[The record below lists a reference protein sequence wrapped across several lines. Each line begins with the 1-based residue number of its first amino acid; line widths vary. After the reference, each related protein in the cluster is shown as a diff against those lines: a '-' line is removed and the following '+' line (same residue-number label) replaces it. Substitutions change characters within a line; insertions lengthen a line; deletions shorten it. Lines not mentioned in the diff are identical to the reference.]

1 MRFILLSHLVALV
14 VGGPPIVQWDI
25 SHCVDEIINPG
36 VGEGSIRKIKE
47 KLISYKLIP
56 YKIQKF

>member
-1 MRFILLSHLVALV
+1 MRFLLLSHLVALV

-47 KLISYKLIP
+47 KLSYKN
-56 YKIQKF
+56 QKF

>member
-1 MRFILLSHLVALV
+1 MRFLLLSHLVALV

-47 KLISYKLIP
+47 KLIFYKLIS

>member
-1 MRFILLSHLVALV
+1 MRFLLLSHLVALV

-47 KLISYKLIP
+47 KLISYK
-56 YKIQKF
+56 IQKF

>member
-1 MRFILLSHLVALV
+1 MRFLLLSHLVALV

-47 KLISYKLIP
+47 KFLS
-56 YKIQKF
+56 YKIQYKLQK

>member
-1 MRFILLSHLVALV
+1 MRFLLLSHLVALV

-56 YKIQKF
+56 NKIQKF